1 MGLLIGGSIMN
12 PSQQEGEELMAK
24 SPNQLSA
31 SEAVRRMADKRLT
44 AVDLVEACLDQVD
57 RREGQVHAWEA
68 IDAEGALKRAEMLD
82 RRARPVGP
90 LHGIPLAVKDII
102 STRTMPTTCGSPIY
116 RDHVVGKDAA
126 CVTQLVKAGALV
138 LGKTVTTEFA
148 GGHAGKTHNP
158 HNLRHTPA
166 GSSSGSAAAVADFM
180 APLGYGTQTSGSVI
194 RPGAFNGVVAYKG
207 TYGWADLTGVKTYS
221 RSLDTLGFFAR
232 EANDLA
238 LVRAA
243 YGHAPADPPARG
255 RAPRIGFCRTRWWDM
270 ADRSNQR
277 NLETAARTLRAA
289 GAKVRAWDMP
299 ESWDALITA
308 HARVMTKE
316 ATQHY
321 GPERKR
327 FPHLLSPNLTTSL
340 EQGDGVSR
348 AQLADARKRKRRA
361 LGNLAEVWEKFDILL
376 APAARGEAP
385 AGLGY
390 TGDPIFNRFWT
401 LLGTPCVALP
411 FNSGLFGLPLSV
423 QLIGPHRGDDQ
434 LIAWARWVEERLS

>member
-1 MGLLIGGSIMN
+1 
-12 PSQQEGEELMAK
+12 
-24 SPNQLSA
+24 
-31 SEAVRRMADKRLT
+31 V
-44 AVDLVEACLDQVD
+44 
-57 RREGQVHAWEA
+57 
-68 IDAEGALKRAEMLD
+68 
-82 RRARPVGP
+82 
-90 LHGIPLAVKDII
+90 
-102 STRTMPTTCGSPIY
+102 
-116 RDHVVGKDAA
+116 
-126 CVTQLVKAGALV
+126 
-138 LGKTVTTEFA
+138 
-148 GGHAGKTHNP
+148 
-158 HNLRHTPA
+158 
-166 GSSSGSAAAVADFM
+166 
-180 APLGYGTQTSGSVI
+180 
-194 RPGAFNGVVAYKG
+194 
-207 TYGWADLTGVKTYS
+207 
-221 RSLDTLGFFAR
+221 R

-238 LVRAA
+238 LIRAA
-243 YGHAPADPPARG
+243 YGHAPADPPAPLSKG
-255 RAPRIGFCRTRWWDM
+255 GQAPRIGFCRTRWWDM